1 MSVVQIL
8 KKLIRANSLKKAVVA
23 AAKAQKAQPIRT
35 PPKVGEGKRLLE
47 RVGGTGSK
55 AVGPSIPT
63 GKKPLEIRINRARP
77 IRLGGGR
84 SGPKKQ
90 ARAKGDPEPEEV
102 DDSLIE
108 TPYSHLGRRRE
119 RADQLRNVDN
129 NPLERYLKT
138 PQEEQEIVRHTREDR
153 ANARFDKMI
162 DNYKDLLKGP
172 FKDANRFNQSYL
184 KAIQEIEEEMP
195 GVLTDPMDLKI
206 LKKELDPDDSARVDV
221 RQAKSAH
228 MDPNQERGRRGIEHD
243 PEPEEVALKKT
254 LANKRLGRENTP
266 FEMIPAAFGSKRIK
280 ARVRDLQQYAGPP
293 VSSRWVA
300 SMEER
305 ITKAY
310 AEGKTDEW
318 ALNQLRYRTSMG
330 DSSLRD
336 LELKTQPKLPAY
348 PGEPTSS
355 VLVQDHGP
363 QVEEDILRAAR
374 KDLVG
379 PFQFFKRD
387 YSVDSK
393 GKIVGYGEYMASVR
407 PLVRDSLE
415 TMSRLLRSTDSQLTM
430 KQVTSDPKLKKA
442 LSASL
447 EDMKKVVVDEHKFM
461 TEKQWEGFFY
471 RQLQANIP
479 ASWYFASLERQLLKL
494 TISNWPHQIQSS
506 NVLKRLV
513 QNPAA
518 WKDYDQVKTPLTPSQ
533 MENAKRYL
541 GVEDFLKRLR
551 ASEKQV
557 PFDSLTPEQRGVLRT
572 EPSGL
577 DILSKVHQTARV
589 RTPVG
594 VEPVTRPVVFDLE
607 GPSKLKD
614 QGKGWTLLNVRDE
627 VKVGE
632 KVKVEETPLSRKAR
646 ARLINEMLDEP
657 EARLLKDMRKTAV
670 QNQTDRLNKKP
681 YGYSRLD
688 PEEQAALEKQVKEG
702 KIPKAYRMVLEARE
716 AKVRFMTAR
725 PTARERANIPPGLE
739 VSLFRKYKV
748 QDFLPPKPKPVGAQ
762 LEGEWSDADWA
773 KADAELRRVEAA
785 QLRLADQFGGFGA
798 LEKNREFVRL
808 QRLEFEIQRIK
819 RGLRNKTSYDTR
831 PLDLLPLDGEG
842 ESKVPNP
849 LKVKKAAKLE
859 NLKKARRG
867 GKTLRER
874 IDALEAPISTSTF
887 NWWKDR
893 VDRS

>member
-1 MSVVQIL
+1 MA
-8 KKLIRANSLKKAVVA
+8 ANNVLRFITSLMRKGRKP
-23 AAKAQKAQPIRT
+23 AAKAVRT
-35 PPKVGEGKRLLE
+35 FAPVPKSNPNPAYLKIGKQSKQVVQHTLE
-47 RVGGTGSK
+47 DAANR
-55 AVGPSIPT
+55 
-63 GKKPLEIRINRARP
+63 RINEA
-77 IRLGGGR
+77 I
-84 SGPKKQ
+84 
-90 ARAKGDPEPEEV
+90 
-102 DDSLIE
+102 DS
-108 TPYSHLGRRRE
+108 H
-119 RADQLRNVDN
+119 
-129 NPLERYLKT
+129 
-138 PQEEQEIVRHTREDR
+138 
-153 ANARFDKMI
+153 AN
-162 DNYKDLLKGP
+162 LLKGP
-172 FKDANRFNQSYL
+172 FRDEKRFNKAYL
-184 KAIQEIEEEMP
+184 DSIREIEEEMP

-254 LANKRLGRENTP
+254 LANRQLGRENTP

-280 ARVRDLQQYAGPP
+280 ARVRDLHQYAGPP

-305 ITKAY
+305 ITKA
-310 AEGKTDEW
+310 AALNKTDEW

-447 EDMKKVVVDEHKFM
+447 EDMKKVVVENRKFM
-461 TEKQWEGFFY
+461 TEQQWEGFFY
-471 RQLQANIP
+471 RQLQADIP
-479 ASWYFASLERQLLKL
+479 ASWYFASLEHQLLKL
-494 TISNWPHQIQSS
+494 TIANWPREIRNS

-518 WKDYDQVKTPLTPSQ
+518 WKDYGIRTPLTPDQ

-541 GVEDFLKRLR
+541 GVKDFLKRLR
-551 ASEKQV
+551 APEKPV
-557 PFDSLTPEQRGVLRT
+557 PFESLTPEQRGVLRT

-577 DILSKVHQTARV
+577 DILSRLHQTARV

-594 VEPVTRPVVFDLE
+594 VEPIVRKAVVDGE
-607 GPSKLKD
+607 
-614 QGKGWTLLNVRDE
+614 E
-627 VKVGE
+627 VALKVGE
-632 KVKVEETPLSRKAR
+632 KVKVEETTLSRKDR

-657 EARLLKDMRKTAV
+657 EARLLKDMRKTSVKDYMDVLNNRAPG
-670 QNQTDRLNKKP
+670 TTRLKP
-681 YGYSRLD
+681 D
-688 PEEQAALEKQVKEG
+688 PNLAIPPQVRK
-702 KIPKAYRMVLEARE
+702 VLEARD

-725 PTARERANIPPGLE
+725 PKARERAGIPQDLE

-748 QDFLPPKPKPVGAQ
+748 QDFLPPRPKAADFMDKGR
-762 LEGEWSDADWA
+762 WSDADWA

-785 QLRLADQFGGFGA
+785 QTRLADQFGGWSA
-798 LEKNREFVRL
+798 LNKDPEFVRL

-874 IDALEAPISTSTF
+874 ADALEAPISTSTF